1 MGFQPDLTTCYLALS
16 GRKIFLSYGSV
27 NIFVNEHIF
36 KFGTSFF
43 FKTISQWPQ
52 QICSLSP
59 EAMYTEIHIYGKKKL
74 YKNKNTATSFLLKKH
89 KFVTKSE

>member
-16 GRKIFLSYGSV
+16 GRKNFLSYGSV

-43 FKTISQWPQ
+43 
-52 QICSLSP
+52 
-59 EAMYTEIHIYGKKKL
+59 
-74 YKNKNTATSFLLKKH
+74 LKPSH
-89 KFVTKSE
+89 SGHNRFAP